1 ENVDAGSTIRRY
13 GLACTQLKRA
23 LRDLEFLLHL
33 FERDALSFRIEKKHD
48 EELHHHHRGEKRER
62 VAAGRRSHKRKR
74 PGNQRV
80 HDPVRKTAEALALGA
95 HAVWKNFAEIDP
107 DHRALGK
114 RKEGKDAVQIVQD
127 GVDPGEL
134 IEHSDGDGQENGD
147 AVFCGEERVALDVLR
162 VDGLYDFSQLLVRI
176 FFTGQAKHVPGF
188 VRSSLLDQPAR

>member
-1 ENVDAGSTIRRY
+1 MPGTKHENVDAGSTIRRH

-33 FERDALSFRIEKKHD
+33 FERDALGFRIEKKHD

-95 HAVWKNFAEIDP
+95 HAVWKNFAEIRSEEHTSELQSRLHLVCRLLLEKKNTP
-107 DHRALGK
+107 LNRIPEALLNRA
-114 RKEGKDAVQIVQD
+114 AV
-127 GVDPGEL
+127 
-134 IEHSDGDGQENGD
+134 
-147 AVFCGEERVALDVLR
+147 A
-162 VDGLYDFSQLLVRI
+162 
-176 FFTGQAKHVPGF
+176 
-188 VRSSLLDQPAR
+188 